1 LATALSLP
9 LVGTSATYLF
19 ARVLFQRFRGCNRL
33 RLIKTIGQVDQ
44 VDSSVLSSLSR
55 VDLLSILRTEKIGV
69 LQVLN
74 IVIDLGVS
82 ALVARVLE
90 LAPPIELEDLAR
102 ARLLLA
108 ALEHGTVSS
117 LEDMV
122 L

>member
-108 ALEHGTVSS
+108 TLEHGTVSS

>member
-74 IVIDLGVS
+74 IVSDLGVS

-108 ALEHGTVSS
+108 TLEHGTVSS

>member
-1 LATALSLP
+1 MATALSLP

-108 ALEHGTVSS
+108 TLEHGTVSS